1 MELNK
6 NWSVETKVQVYRS
19 EAQRIGVAAVAVRTN
34 GFAAIADNYEQKALS
49 FKLAASRLER
59 EAKADQLG
67 REALHNATSRDSTM
81 NYAAIIQGFVAMAI
95 PIEDIKPRE
104 NVFTFKAWRGMG
116 RTVRKGQHGVPICT
130 FVPRSVTD
138 KETGEVKE
146 IRMPRQT
153 TVFHITQTEP
163 LEASASEP
171 AGCAT

>member
-6 NWSVETKVQVYRS
+6 NWSIATTVAVHRS
-19 EAQRIGVAAVAVRTN
+19 EAKRIRGAAVAVRAN
-34 GFAAIADNYEQKALS
+34 GFAAIADDYEQKALS
-49 FKLAASRLER
+49 FDLAASRLVR
-59 EAKADQLG
+59 DKKADQLAS
-67 REALHNATSRDSTM
+67 EALHNATSRDSTM

-138 KETGEVKE
+138 KETGDVKE
-146 IRMPRQT
+146 IRMPRTT

-171 AGCAT
+171 TGCAT